1 MQLLSGLYGKGMCV
15 FAAKDSD
22 TGKHVVIKDCWDPSE
37 TVSDYIMHL
46 KLQNAEH
53 DPGRVVDGT
62 RYIPTTEDDS
72 QELPILV
79 PAPEPN
85 NLPEVVFAAQY
96 NNHYSHTDPWA
107 DGKFL
112 RGITIMKKY
121 MQWKESIRSISTSMG
136 HSWDASKEPMLD
148 DRYQHH
154 TMFSTCGVDILWF
167 GTACELFNGVIS
179 AVIGG
184 QSLISYYSF

>member
-37 TVSDYIMHL
+37 TVSDYIVHL
-46 KLQNAEH
+46 KLQNAER

-72 QELPILV
+72 QELPILI

-96 NNHYSHTDPWA
+96 DNHYSHTDPWA

-136 HSWDASKEPMLD
+136 H
-148 DRYQHH
+148 
-154 TMFSTCGVDILWF
+154 F
-167 GTACELFNGVIS
+167 GTHRRSQCLMTGTGTAQCLVLVGSVFCGLELHANYLMTHS
-179 AVIGG
+179 HH
-184 QSLISYYSF
+184 QPR